1 MIGFK
6 KQAGGRSRLEP
17 CPHPP
22 GEPRLVEA
30 GACVAPGKAEGT
42 GTADTIQGWAT
53 SVGGADRA
61 PAGPLRF
68 SSHREWGWGHP
79 WARGLS
85 ELEKR
90 TLESSGGSS
99 HKQMRTETFTL
110 PGLCASQAVLAGGNR
125 WCRFQ
130 EFCTVR
136 FPVIWAHLC
145 PRIPRAG
152 EG

>member
-1 MIGFK
+1 M
-6 KQAGGRSRLEP
+6 
-17 CPHPP
+17 
-22 GEPRLVEA
+22 
-30 GACVAPGKAEGT
+30 APGKAEGT

-53 SVGGADRA
+53 SVGGGADRA
-61 PAGPLRF
+61 PEGPLRF

-110 PGLCASQAVLAGGNR
+110 PGLCASQAVLAGGSR